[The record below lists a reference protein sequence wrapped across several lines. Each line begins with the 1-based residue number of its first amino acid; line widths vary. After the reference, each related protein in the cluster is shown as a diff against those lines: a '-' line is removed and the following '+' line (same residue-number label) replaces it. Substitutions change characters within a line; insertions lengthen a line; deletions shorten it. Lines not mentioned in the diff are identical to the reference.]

1 MSIPLLIVAA
11 AITIGSRVVALAIL
25 PPLRGP
31 IAALARRLPAPL
43 FAALAALSLTGHE
56 DGVFAPGMLT
66 AVGCALI
73 VALRWSSL
81 LAILGAGLGGFL
93 AASLIW

>member
-1 MSIPLLIVAA
+1 
-11 AITIGSRVVALAIL
+11 
-25 PPLRGP
+25 
-31 IAALARRLPAPL
+31 
-43 FAALAALSLTGHE
+43 
-56 DGVFAPGMLT
+56 MLT